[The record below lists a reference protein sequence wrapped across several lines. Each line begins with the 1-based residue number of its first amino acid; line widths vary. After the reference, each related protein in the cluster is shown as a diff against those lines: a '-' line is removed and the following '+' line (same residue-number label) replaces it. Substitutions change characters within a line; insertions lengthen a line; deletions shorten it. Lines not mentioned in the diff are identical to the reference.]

1 MGAYVLGGLGLL
13 CWLYTVSAEGGLAGA
28 FGHPYGMGWSD
39 LGYIR
44 EAVYLLIVA
53 ELLLLSPHG
62 FEPRNK
68 KWVAA
73 VIVFAIPW
81 ILQGLLGAR
90 RGPTFVIMLT
100 LGMSWYLARGTRPPL
115 MLVLG
120 GGALLGFLILFLVT
134 NRKHIYIGGDISNVS
149 TDVSGFLDANEANE
163 YIFGAGCIITSRET
177 GHYFW
182 GRRYLAQIVV
192 RPVPKQI
199 WPTKYADFGVAELT
213 QNAGVAGGGLADI
226 MGWTEVPGA
235 AAAAVADLWVEFSWL
250 SIPVMALIGWL
261 YGRVWQRSVQDGAWW
276 TTLYMIFAL
285 LSIYFVTQSGEA
297 VIFRFVILT
306 LPARYIWRK
315 AALPAG
321 FAQALSV
328 RESPALA

>member
-1 MGAYVLGGLGLL
+1 
-13 CWLYTVSAEGGLAGA
+13 
-28 FGHPYGMGWSD
+28 
-39 LGYIR
+39 
-44 EAVYLLIVA
+44 
-53 ELLLLSPHG
+53 
-62 FEPRNK
+62 
-68 KWVAA
+68 
-73 VIVFAIPW
+73 
-81 ILQGLLGAR
+81 
-90 RGPTFVIMLT
+90 
-100 LGMSWYLARGTRPPL
+100 LARGTRPPL